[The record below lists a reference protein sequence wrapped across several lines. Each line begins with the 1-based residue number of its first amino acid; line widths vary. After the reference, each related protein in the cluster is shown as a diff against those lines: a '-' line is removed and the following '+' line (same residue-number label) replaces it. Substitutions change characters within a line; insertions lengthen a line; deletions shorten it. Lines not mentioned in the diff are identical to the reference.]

1 MKGSGIK
8 KFIIPIAVAAVALV
22 GIIAAVIIIFSN
34 KKEEYRI
41 VKVYESE
48 GDVIVNRTSTG
59 EINAYDNMVL
69 ETGDNVKVGE
79 GFLTLK
85 LDDDKYI
92 YAEENTEFELLVSGN
107 ATNSKTTINLVSGA
121 LTNDIQN
128 KLSDESYY
136 EVNTPNSTM
145 SVRGTVPRIEIYEV
159 DGVFYTNYMVFE
171 GEVEIQLIGPD
182 GDKIGKS
189 VNLKQDMQVTVYTNE
204 TETDFV
210 TAPIQI
216 DADNLPEKVYGE
228 LQKIFNLT
236 LEPQDQKRDQ
246 LGKWLETTGDETK
259 VTVTYKYNGTVFATQ
274 IIDKGDK
281 ATNPLLQPAET
292 GKWDYDFS
300 VPVTDDIVIIWNK

>member
-159 DGVFYTNYMVFE
+159 DGVFYTKYVVFE
-171 GEVEIQLIGPD
+171 GEVEIQLVGPD

-281 ATNPLLQPAET
+281 ATNPLLQPEET

>member
-159 DGVFYTNYMVFE
+159 DGVFYTKYMVFE
-171 GEVEIQLIGPD
+171 GEVEIQLVGPD

-281 ATNPLLQPAET
+281 ATNPLLQPEET

>member
-274 IIDKGDK
+274 IIDKGAK